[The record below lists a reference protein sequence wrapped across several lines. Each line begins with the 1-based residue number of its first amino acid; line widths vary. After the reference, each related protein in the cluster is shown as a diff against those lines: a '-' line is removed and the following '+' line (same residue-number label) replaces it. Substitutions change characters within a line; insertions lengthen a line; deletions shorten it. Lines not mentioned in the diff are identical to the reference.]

1 LIFLDTPQ
9 ASKAAKTMGYDHN
22 PVSDAVDSLLAYVST
37 ASRVKTAQNPG
48 LNDINGLFF
57 FKKFAFFG

>member
-1 LIFLDTPQ
+1 
-9 ASKAAKTMGYDHN
+9 MGYDHN
-22 PVSDAVDSLLAYVST
+22 PVSSAVDSLLAYVST

-57 FKKFAFFG
+57 FKKLAFFG